1 MNRNDVKSALGVI
14 AISGG
19 LLGLSAFAVPH
30 IVAYTEMNRQVP
42 EAHVSY
48 EQQHTGKP
56 AVQLASS
63 QIPVLK
69 IEAEAPVSTIQAY
82 LENTVTE
89 EEIKQYNAYA
99 EKLRFM
105 DAPKLTR
112 PMTEQES
119 NRSLILDDQYRFD
132 GLRPKQKLPMKA
144 GNYEFY
150 LDDSKATLVF
160 PKRALTDEELLQ
172 FIDWNYRLNYV
183 LSLNYVKP
191 QPDQKDIGEA
201 EALGKARESVAR
213 LFDVDL
219 SKMEGKAS
227 YNKSGPEQKGVWFV
241 HFQPYRVGTLQA
253 QGKPYFMYNVFI
265 DSLSGTVIDS
275 TIVEM
280 AYKRTPITAEMNGRI
295 RQDSSWLQ
303 AARTIVADKQGDT
316 REIAGTTIIKDSI
329 YDKRGVVAVL
339 VKLKDGSSYT
349 AELRYPEKKLRCLIY
364 TPASPASKS

>member
-14 AISGG
+14 FISGG

-30 IVAYTEMNRQVP
+30 IVAHTEMSRQVP

-48 EQQHTGKP
+48 EQQQHTGKP
-56 AVQLASS
+56 AVQLAGD

-69 IEAEAPVSTIQAY
+69 IEAKPPVSTIQTY
-82 LENTVTE
+82 LERTVTE
-89 EEIKQYNAYA
+89 EEIKESNAYA

-105 DAPKLTR
+105 DHEIFTR
-112 PMTEQES
+112 PMTEQETK
-119 NRSLILDDQYRFD
+119 RSSILDDQYRFD

-150 LDDSKATLVF
+150 LDQSKATFVL

-172 FIDWNYRLNYV
+172 FIDRRYRFNYV

-201 EALGKARESVAR
+201 EALGKARESVTR

-219 SKMEGKAS
+219 SKLEATAL
-227 YNKSGPEQKGVWFV
+227 YNKWGPEQKGEWSFDF
-241 HFQPYRVGTLQA
+241 HPYQGVFQA
-253 QGKPYFMYNVFI
+253 QRKPYLTYNVFI
-265 DSLSGTVIDS
+265 DSLSGTVLDT
-275 TIVEM
+275 TIVERD
-280 AYKRTPITAEMNGRI
+280 YKRTPITAEMNGRI

-303 AARTIVADKQGDT
+303 AARTIVADKQGET
-316 REIAGTTIIKDSI
+316 REIVGTSIIKDSV

-339 VKLKDGSSYT
+339 VQLKDGSSYT
-349 AELRYPEKKLRCLIY
+349 AELRYPEKRLRCLIY
-364 TPASPASKS
+364 TPASKS